1 MKKKK
6 RLIKIFFK
14 RIFGCNKKNSD
25 EKGNT
30 KTNAFLLQDTFFFI
44 QMRHSG

>member
-6 RLIKIFFK
+6 RLIKSFFSK
-14 RIFGCNKKNSD
+14 EFLDAIKKNSD

-30 KTNAFLLQDTFFFI
+30 KTNAFLLQDTFFF
-44 QMRHSG
+44 HPDET

>member
-1 MKKKK
+1 MKKKEK
-6 RLIKIFFK
+6 THQKFFFK

-30 KTNAFLLQDTFFFI
+30 KTNAFLLQDTFFF
-44 QMRHSG
+44 HPDET